1 MVRPCMD
8 AGQSLGQAAAKHR
21 QVDMTE
27 TRVFKAKKIITM
39 ERGLPEATHV
49 AVRDG
54 RILAVGDA
62 DCAKPWGDYSQD
74 DSLADTIL
82 MPGFVEGHAHLMAGA
97 MWRYSYVGFH
107 DRIDPE
113 GTHWDGLTST
123 EAMIERLRGA
133 AVSKNE
139 QVFGWGF
146 DPIFLTSERL
156 NKIHLDQVSDTRPV
170 AVLYSNFHLMCVNS
184 VALEMAG
191 YDSDTAVEGIVKGP
205 DGTPTGELQ
214 EMAAMFP
221 VLRRMGIDFR
231 TLSQSAEAIESYGKV
246 AVRAGVT
253 TMTDLY
259 SMLEDDDLDLM
270 LRLTSAPNYP
280 LRIVPALGASGA
292 PDQVADKALALKE
305 RSTNKLRLGAVKV
318 MTDGSIQ
325 GWTARVRW
333 PGYVG
338 GQPNGI
344 WNTAPDEIFALAL
357 EMQRRGVQ
365 MHIHVNG
372 DEAAE
377 VSLEALEAAAKAHP
391 WPGARHVLQHCQ
403 MMDRALFQQAA
414 RLGVACNIFANHLWY
429 FGDQHAALTLG
440 PDRASHMNAARTAMA
455 AGVDIAIHSDAPVTP
470 LAPLFTAWCAVNR
483 VAASGKVLGDA
494 ERLTVD
500 EALELITLGA
510 ARTLKLEDEIGSI
523 APGKRADFAIL
534 ASDPTECDSMALKDV
549 PVKGTVSG
557 GHVHLL

>member
-1 MVRPCMD
+1 
-8 AGQSLGQAAAKHR
+8 
-21 QVDMTE
+21 MTE
-27 TRVFKAKKIITM
+27 IRVFKASKIITM
-39 ERGLPEATHV
+39 DRLRPEASHV

-54 RILAVGDA
+54 RILAVGDR
-62 DCAKPWGDYSQD
+62 DCAAPWGAFVED
-74 DSLADTIL
+74 DRLADTVL

-97 MWRYSYVGFH
+97 MWQFTYVGFH
-107 DRIDPE
+107 DRIDP
-113 GTHWDGLTST
+113 DGKKWPGIATAGS
-123 EAMIERLRGA
+123 MIERLKDSGPG
-133 AVSKNE
+133 SNDK
-139 QVFGWGF
+139 VFGWGF
-146 DPIFLTSERL
+146 DPIFLSSERL
-156 NKIHLDQVSDTRPV
+156 NRSHLDQVSTDRPV

-191 YDSDTAVEGIVKGP
+191 YDADTPLEGVVKGA
-205 DGTPTGELQ
+205 DGAPTGELQ

-231 TLSQSAEAIESYGKV
+231 TLSQSADAIESYGKV

-253 TMTDLY
+253 TITDLY
-259 SMLEDDDLDLM
+259 SMLEDEDIELM
-270 LRLTSAPNYP
+270 LSLTGAEDYP
-280 LRIVPALGASGA
+280 LRIVPALGASGGA
-292 PDQVADKALALKE
+292 EQVADKALALRA
-305 RSTNKLRLGAVKV
+305 RSTENLRLGAVKL

-344 WNTAPDEIFALAL
+344 WNTAPDEIFALTA

-377 VSLEALEAAAKAHP
+377 VSLDALEAAARAHP

-403 MMDRALFQQAA
+403 MMDRALFRRAA
-414 RLGVACNIFANHLWY
+414 ELGVACNVFANHLWY
-429 FGDQHAALTLG
+429 FGDQHAAMTIG
-440 PDRASHMNAARTAMA
+440 PDRARRMDAVRTALDE
-455 AGVDIAIHSDAPVTP
+455 GVTVAIHSDAPVTP

-483 VAASGKVLGDA
+483 TTMSGKVLGA
-494 ERLTVD
+494 EECISVP

-510 ARTLKLEDEIGSI
+510 ARTLRLDHEIGSI
-523 APGKRADFAIL
+523 EPGKRADFAAL
-534 ASDPTECDSMALKDV
+534 GADPTLGDGADLKDV
-549 PVKGTVSG
+549 PVLGTVFG
-557 GHVHLL
+557 GRVHLL

>member
-1 MVRPCMD
+1 
-8 AGQSLGQAAAKHR
+8 
-21 QVDMTE
+21 MTE
-27 TRVFKAKKIITM
+27 TRVFKARHILTM
-39 ERGLPEATHV
+39 DRLRPTATHV
-49 AVRDG
+49 AVREG

-62 DCAKPWGDYSQD
+62 TCAAPWGDAVVD
-74 DSLADTIL
+74 DRFAEAVL

-97 MWRYSYVGFH
+97 MWQFTYVGYH
-107 DRIDPE
+107 DRTDPD
-113 GTHWDGLTST
+113 GQAWDGIDTA
-123 EAMIERLRGA
+123 EAMIARLQQA
-133 AVSKNE
+133 AAQSND

-146 DPIFLTSERL
+146 DPIFLSSERL
-156 NKIHLDQVSDTRPV
+156 NRSHLDQVSTDRPV
-170 AVLYSNFHLMCVNS
+170 AVLFSNFHLMCVNS
-184 VALEMAG
+184 AALDMAG
-191 YDSDTAVEGIVKGP
+191 YDADTPLEGVVKGP

-231 TLSQSAEAIESYGKV
+231 TLSQSAEALQNYGKI

-259 SMLEDDDLDLM
+259 SMLEDKDIALM
-270 LRLTSAPNYP
+270 LQLTGADDYP

-292 PDQVADKALALKE
+292 PPQVADKALGL
-305 RSTNKLRLGAVKV
+305 RPQSTDKLRLGAVKL

-338 GQPNGI
+338 GHPNGI
-344 WNTAPDEIFALAL
+344 WNTAPADIFALTQ

-377 VSLEALEAAAKAHP
+377 VSLDALEAAARAHP

-403 MMDRALFQQAA
+403 MMDRALFERAA
-414 RLGVACNIFANHLWY
+414 ELGVACNIFANHLWY
-429 FGDQHAALTLG
+429 FGDQHAALTIG
-440 PDRASHMNAARTAMA
+440 PDRAGRMDAVRTALD
-455 AGVDIAIHSDAPVTP
+455 AGVTVAIHSDAPVTP

-483 VAASGKVLGDA
+483 QTMTGKVLGPE
-494 ERLTVD
+494 ERISVA

-510 ARTLKLEDEIGSI
+510 ARTLRLDHEIGSI
-523 APGKRADFAIL
+523 EPGKRADFAVL
-534 ASDPTECDSMALKDV
+534 GDDPSTSDGQGLGDV
-549 PVKGTVSG
+549 PVLGTVSG
-557 GHVHLL
+557 GRVHLL